1 MRNLKC
7 LAVSCLALLA
17 SLPAASLVAAE
28 VRPGVEFAGT
38 IESEGSARAQMQALM
53 LDLASSWATCD
64 TDLMRATLAEDV
76 DFSYPTSRVLGIDA
90 AVADLELFCGQAED
104 TSFFL
109 PADAFYIDAEAN
121 RVAMEIQFRTIQRGS
136 RQVVNDV
143 WIATVVD
150 GKVAVLKEYLDGRVK
165 NLQAQ
170 GVLEYEES
178 PEFLTPWPT
187 RTEQWKDCFPVLKV
201 EPTNMCPAQ

>member
-1 MRNLKC
+1 MRLPKC
-7 LAVSCLALLA
+7 LAVSVVAFAA
-17 SLPAASLVAAE
+17 SLPAAAIAAE

-38 IESEGSARAQMQALM
+38 LEAEGSPRAQLQGLM
-53 LDLASSWATCD
+53 LDLASAWATCD
-64 TDLMRATLAEDV
+64 TELMRTVSTEDV

-90 AVADLELFCGQAED
+90 VVADLELFCGQATD
-104 TSFFL
+104 TSFFV
-109 PADAFYIDAEAN
+109 PADGFYLDEEAG

-150 GKVAVLKEYLDGRVK
+150 GKIAVIKEYLDGRVK

-170 GVLEYEES
+170 GVLEYEEA
-178 PEFLTPWPT
+178 PEFLTPWPA
-187 RTEQWKDCFPVLKV
+187 RTEQWKDCFPILKV